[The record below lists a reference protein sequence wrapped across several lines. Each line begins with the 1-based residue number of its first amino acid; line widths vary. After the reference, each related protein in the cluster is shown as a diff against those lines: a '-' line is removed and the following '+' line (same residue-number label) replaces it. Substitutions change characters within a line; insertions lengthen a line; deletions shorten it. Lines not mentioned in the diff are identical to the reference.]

1 MIVVELQIL
10 VSFLY
15 HDIFHIVTCSKCNF
29 KTLLFIVLLN
39 KIILF
44 NARLKISVCCNFGI
58 NDAMSII
65 IIIIINLEKSML
77 LAIFKSISHNISKV
91 FF

>member
-1 MIVVELQIL
+1 MVELQIL
-10 VSFLY
+10 VSFSY
-15 HDIFHIVTCSKCNF
+15 HDIFHIVTCSKYNF
-29 KTLLFIVLLN
+29 KTLLCIVLLN

-65 IIIIINLEKSML
+65 IIIIIFNLEKIML

-91 FF
+91 YF